1 MRSIG
6 MDVHRDFCEVA
17 IAQDGVVRSAARVKT
32 DPATLE
38 LFARSLVDTD
48 EVVLEATANALAIAR
63 IIEPHVRRVVLANP
77 KTVRESSRRAKTDQI
92 DARVLAQLLAVGF
105 LDEVWTP
112 DEKARTRRRLISRR
126 CALVR
131 ARTRDKNQ
139 VHAVLQRNLIER
151 PPVSDLFGVRGRR
164 WLAER
169 LDQLPLD
176 EQLTV
181 QAGLRQIDFTSSEI
195 DQLDKILG
203 ADAISDADALRL
215 MTLPGVSLVTA
226 IAAARRDRRHPP
238 LQDTAPAR
246 RLSRPGS
253 AGAPVR
259 QRAGQ
264 ARQDQQTRPR
274 RCARP
279 ARRSGLARRAQ
290 RRSAA
295 RLSPAHRCTTR
306 LERRD
311 GRDRPQDGRDR
322 LASAQPRR
330 GLCVRA
336 PCAGAREDPPP
347 RVDARR
353 ATPPGTLRD
362 RTRAPQ
368 DPPAPSRT
376 RRRRASRAGVSPAGR
391 RLAKLKTK
399 GGRGRDT
406 GARISKALEGQ
417 SRAADSVKPQ
427 GLRFASSVT
436 RAQNRV
442 SHQGASASRQLD
454 FHP

>member
-17 IAQDGVVRSAARVKT
+17 IAQDGAVRSAARVKT

-63 IIEPHVRRVVLANP
+63 IIEPHVQRVVLANP
-77 KTVRESSRRAKTDQI
+77 KTVRESSRRAKTDRI

-169 LDQLPLD
+169 LDRLPLD
-176 EQLTV
+176 EQRTV

-203 ADAISDADALRL
+203 ADAISDPDALRL
-215 MTLPGVSLVTA
+215 MTLQGVSLVTA
-226 IAAARRDRRHPP
+226 IAVLGAIGDIRRFKTPRHLVAYLGLDP
-238 LQDTAPAR
+238 R
-246 RLSRPGS
+246 
-253 AGAPVR
+253 VR
-259 QRAGQ
+259 QSGNEPAKHG
-264 ARQDQQTRPR
+264 QDQQARPR
-274 RCARP
+274 RRARP

-295 RLSPAHRCTTR
+295 RLSPAHRRTTR

-322 LASAQPRR
+322 LASAQPRP
-330 GLCVRA
+330 GLCLRA

-353 ATPPGTLRD
+353 AAPPGALRD
-362 RTRAPQ
+362 RTRAPK

-376 RRRRASRAGVSPAGR
+376 RGRRASRAGVSPAGR
-391 RLAKLKTK
+391 RLAKLKAE

-442 SHQGASASRQLD
+442 SHRGAPASSQLD

>member
-32 DPATLE
+32 DRAMLE
-38 LFARSLVDTD
+38 LFGRSLVNTD

-203 ADAISDADALRL
+203 ADAISD
-215 MTLPGVSLVTA
+215 P
-226 IAAARRDRRHPP
+226 
-238 LQDTAPAR
+238 
-246 RLSRPGS
+246 
-253 AGAPVR
+253 
-259 QRAGQ
+259 
-264 ARQDQQTRPR
+264 TR
-274 RCARP
+274 
-279 ARRSGLARRAQ
+279 
-290 RRSAA
+290 
-295 RLSPAHRCTTR
+295 
-306 LERRD
+306 
-311 GRDRPQDGRDR
+311 
-322 LASAQPRR
+322 
-330 GLCVRA
+330 
-336 PCAGAREDPPP
+336 
-347 RVDARR
+347 
-353 ATPPGTLRD
+353 
-362 RTRAPQ
+362 
-368 DPPAPSRT
+368 
-376 RRRRASRAGVSPAGR
+376 
-391 RLAKLKTK
+391 
-399 GGRGRDT
+399 
-406 GARISKALEGQ
+406 
-417 SRAADSVKPQ
+417 
-427 GLRFASSVT
+427 
-436 RAQNRV
+436 
-442 SHQGASASRQLD
+442 
-454 FHP
+454 